1 MLSALILSELS
12 YAAMLLA
19 EQQPH
24 QWFVHSGPLVLGAN
38 LFNNRRL
45 Q

>member
-24 QWFVHSGPLVLGAN
+24 QRFVHSGPLVTLAPY
-38 LFNNRRL
+38 F
-45 Q
+45 